1 MNNNDK
7 KKSKGKKDR
16 DVMREFTEEESPKV
30 INILWQRLSNSSP
43 ISMSSLLWHTMN
55 CISRAV
61 SRG

>member
-43 ISMSSLLWHTMN
+43 ISTSSLLWHTVN
-55 CISRAV
+55 CISQAV